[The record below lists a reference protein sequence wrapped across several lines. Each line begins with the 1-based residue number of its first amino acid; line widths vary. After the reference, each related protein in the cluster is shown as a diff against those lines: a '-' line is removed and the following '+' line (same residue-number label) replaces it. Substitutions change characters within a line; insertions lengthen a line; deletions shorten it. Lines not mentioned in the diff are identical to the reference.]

1 MYLQHQRRATDQVPR
16 YLMYF
21 LVDKITNHMFF
32 FLMIEDYSISCC
44 TITKN
49 DSNNTLPPPNERK
62 LTTITYVRTA
72 TTNSQSKISGSE
84 VTSTKYQ

>member
-49 DSNNTLPPPNERK
+49 DSNNTLPPPNEKK
-62 LTTITYVRTA
+62 LDYDYVRTA
-72 TTNSQSKISGSE
+72 TTSSRSKIAGSE

>member
-49 DSNNTLPPPNERK
+49 DSNNTLPPPNEK
-62 LTTITYVRTA
+62 NLDYDYVRTA
-72 TTNSQSKISGSE
+72 TMSSRSKIAGSE